1 VNALNFRIIQSQP
14 STNNSDGSK
23 ESRLE
28 HELAYQ
34 TRELSRLR
42 QAAVRDP
49 LTGGANMRSL
59 AMAFEWLER
68 EDPVS
73 MLYIDVDG
81 FHKVNDALGRNCGD
95 AVLTAIHTQLE
106 RTLRWDDV
114 VAREGADRFV
124 ALLPLA
130 IHEDAQAVAERLRD
144 DINKMCFKAPDGR
157 FRMTVRVGCATL
169 ENGETLNDLL
179 GRADHACRLGR
190 KAGGNIVSSENEDA
204 ALTAR

>member
-1 VNALNFRIIQSQP
+1 VSAINFRIIQAQP
-14 STNNSDGSK
+14 NTTSADLTK
-23 ESRLE
+23 EDRLE
-28 HELAYQ
+28 QLVSHQ

-59 AMAFEWLER
+59 AMAFDWLER
-68 EDPVS
+68 DDPLS
-73 MLYIDVDG
+73 MLFIDIDG
-81 FHKVNDALGRNCGD
+81 FHKVNEALGRTCGD
-95 AVLTAIHTQLE
+95 AVLTAVHTQLE

-144 DINKMCFKAPDGR
+144 DINKMCFQSPEGR
-157 FRMTVRVGCATL
+157 FRMTVRVGCASL
-169 ENGETLNDLL
+169 ENDDTLNDLMT
-179 GRADHACRLGR
+179 RADRGCREAR
-190 KAGGNIVSSENEDA
+190 KFGGNVVSSAEMETVQ
-204 ALTAR
+204 TAM

>member
-1 VNALNFRIIQSQP
+1 MSTLNFRLIQAQP
-14 STNNSDGSK
+14 TTTSTELSK
-23 ESRLE
+23 EAQLE
-28 HELAYQ
+28 LQISPQ

-49 LTGGANMRSL
+49 LTGGPNMRSL

-68 EDPVS
+68 DDPVS
-73 MLYIDVDG
+73 MLFIDIDG
-81 FHKVNDALGRNCGD
+81 FHKVNEALGRNCGD
-95 AVLTAIHTQLE
+95 AVLTAVHTQLE

-130 IHEDAQAVAERLRD
+130 IHEDAHAVAERLRD
-144 DINKMCFKAPDGR
+144 DINKMCFQSPEGR

-169 ENGETLNDLL
+169 EDSDTLNDLM
-179 GRADHACRLGR
+179 GRADRACREGR
-190 KAGGNIVSSENEDA
+190 KFGGNVVFSDEMESA
-204 ALTAR
+204 QTAM

>member
-1 VNALNFRIIQSQP
+1 VSALNFRIIQAQP
-14 STNNSDGSK
+14 NSTSADLSK
-23 ESRLE
+23 EDRLE
-28 HELAYQ
+28 QLVSHQ

-68 EDPVS
+68 DDPVS
-73 MLYIDVDG
+73 MLFIDIDG
-81 FHKVNDALGRNCGD
+81 FHKVNEALGRTCGD
-95 AVLTAIHTQLE
+95 AVLTAVHTQLE

-130 IHEDAQAVAERLRD
+130 INEDAHSVAERLRD
-144 DINKMCFKAPDGR
+144 DINQMCFQSPEGR
-157 FRMTVRVGCATL
+157 FRMTVRVGCTTL
-169 ENGETLNDLL
+169 ENSDTLNDLME
-179 GRADHACRLGR
+179 RADRACREGR
-190 KAGGNIVSSENEDA
+190 KSGGNTVFSSDMESA
-204 ALTAR
+204 QTAM